1 MTNIIVDGKK
11 YSVEDGITILDA
23 CKQIGIYI
31 PTLCYLKE
39 FGATSSCR
47 VCLVEV
53 VGQRN
58 LITSCSFKI
67 FEGMEI
73 ITNSEK
79 VINARR
85 TNIELILSN
94 HNYDCEH
101 CSADGRC
108 ELQKIAKE
116 YNANENRFKG
126 AKTETFLDETNPCIV
141 RDQSKCILCKRCINA
156 CTKRQSVNAI
166 TQAKRGF
173 NSIVTSAFNESLNN
187 STCVGCGQC
196 ILACP
201 TGALS
206 ENTNMKEL
214 LKALAD
220 KTKHVVVAPAPSV
233 RVGIGEEFGMPNGTD
248 TEKLLPTALK
258 QLGFDKVF
266 DIDFAADLTIC
277 EEANEFV
284 ERVKKGGPF
293 PMFTSCCPAW
303 IEFAEEFYPEF
314 KNNISSCKSPQ
325 QMFGSVVKTYYA
337 EKMGINPQNIVVA
350 SIMPCTAKKNEIL
363 RPEHTS
369 DLGKDVDITITVREL
384 AKLLKLRAID
394 YPRLAPSDFDKLL
407 GESSGAGV
415 IFGNTGGV
423 MEAALRTVADK
434 VTGQD
439 LENINYEM
447 VRGLKG
453 IKTATL
459 TIAGNNYTIAVA
471 SGLANVRK
479 LMEDIK
485 AKKFQPHFVEI
496 MSCPGGCINGGGM
509 PRKDADTQNYTDV
522 RINRVNALYANDQ
535 AKTIRK
541 SHKNPEILDFYEW
554 QKTAKR
560 KAHLHTR

>member
-1 MTNIIVDGKK
+1 
-11 YSVEDGITILDA
+11 
-23 CKQIGIYI
+23 
-31 PTLCYLKE
+31 
-39 FGATSSCR
+39 
-47 VCLVEV
+47 
-53 VGQRN
+53 
-58 LITSCSFKI
+58 
-67 FEGMEI
+67 
-73 ITNSEK
+73 
-79 VINARR
+79 
-85 TNIELILSN
+85 
-94 HNYDCEH
+94 
-101 CSADGRC
+101 
-108 ELQKIAKE
+108 
-116 YNANENRFKG
+116 
-126 AKTETFLDETNPCIV
+126 
-141 RDQSKCILCKRCINA
+141 
-156 CTKRQSVNAI
+156 
-166 TQAKRGF
+166 
-173 NSIVTSAFNESLNN
+173 
-187 STCVGCGQC
+187 
-196 ILACP
+196 
-201 TGALS
+201 
-206 ENTNMKEL
+206 
-214 LKALAD
+214 
-220 KTKHVVVAPAPSV
+220 
-233 RVGIGEEFGMPNGTD
+233 
-248 TEKLLPTALK
+248 
-258 QLGFDKVF
+258 
-266 DIDFAADLTIC
+266 
-277 EEANEFV
+277 
-284 ERVKKGGPF
+284 
-293 PMFTSCCPAW
+293 
-303 IEFAEEFYPEF
+303 
-314 KNNISSCKSPQ
+314 
-325 QMFGSVVKTYYA
+325 MFGSVVKTYYA

-363 RPEHTS
+363 RPEHSS

-415 IFGNTGGV
+415 IFGNTVGV